1 MRSDKGEGSILVLLD
16 LTAAFDTIVHSILV
30 EWLIS
35 GLVSRALLS
44 IGSHPISQSTG
55 SLRLS

>member
-1 MRSDKGEGSILVLLD
+1 MRNDNGEDSILVLLD

-35 GLVSRALLS
+35 GLVSRALLL
-44 IGSHPISQSTG
+44 IGSPPICQSTG